1 MNVNDAMNDSERILL
16 ALGEGDGEVVS
27 SSLLFNVHLQL
38 VS

>member
-27 SSLLFNVHLQL
+27 SLLF
-38 VS
+38 